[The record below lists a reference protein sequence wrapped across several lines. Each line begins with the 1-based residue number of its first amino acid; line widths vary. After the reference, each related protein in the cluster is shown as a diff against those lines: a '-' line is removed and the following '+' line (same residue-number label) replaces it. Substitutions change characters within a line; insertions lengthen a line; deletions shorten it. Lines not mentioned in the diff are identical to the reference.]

1 MILKGYPTFLGT
13 TFSQAG
19 LNAAVKVFDSAGAI
33 TGWMALTNFDGTSY
47 RLPYTFAAA
56 GAFSA
61 KYVIFT
67 DGTFAT
73 RDTGFSE
80 NDGEFQVIDPA
91 IFSGGGSGA
100 VVILDGI
107 EVEVDDSS
115 AIGAEIEDQ
124 EIDVTIEE
132 D

>member
-13 TFSQAG
+13 TFSQAA
-19 LNAAVKVFDSAGAI
+19 LSAAVKIFDSTGAI

-67 DGTFAT
+67 DGTFTT

-91 IFSGGGSGA
+91 IFSGGGGGLA
-100 VVILDGI
+100 ILDAI
-107 EVEVDDSS
+107 EVQVDDSS
-115 AIGAEIEDQ
+115 EINAVVQDQ
-124 EIDVTIEE
+124 EIDVQIDE